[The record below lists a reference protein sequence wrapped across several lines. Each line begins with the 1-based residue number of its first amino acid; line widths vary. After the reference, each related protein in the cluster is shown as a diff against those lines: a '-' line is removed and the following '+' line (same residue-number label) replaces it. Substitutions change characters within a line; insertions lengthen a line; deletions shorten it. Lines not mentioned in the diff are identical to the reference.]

1 MDKEF
6 WIVRYKGGKINVFDN
21 ELEAYQEQQYDY
33 CSITHVREVAE
44 NEDNLQSQID
54 LLRKQV
60 EMIAKY
66 LPMDELGATHFL
78 SETDDWK
85 SLAEKK

>member
-54 LLRKQV
+54 LLRKQGIV
-60 EMIAKY
+60 TGKQIGRA
-66 LPMDELGATHFL
+66 HV
-78 SETDDWK
+78 
-85 SLAEKK
+85 